1 MARQHVRGGN
11 TQAQGF
17 AAGRGLLL
25 VLAAVALGVVIL
37 AKAVD
42 SDAGPKAA
50 ASPKTTTTAEA
61 GGKDPATPATD
72 APTTTAPTPT
82 IPPAHPAG
90 EVPVLVANGR
100 GVQGAAAANRDALLA
115 KGYNTLAPSDHP
127 PTQATTVYFAD
138 VNWQADAVAI
148 AQAINVTNTPVPFP
162 ANPLPIDIKSAK
174 VVVVLGTDGQ
184 GLKPS

>member
-11 TQAQGF
+11 AQPQGL

-25 VLAAVALGVVIL
+25 VLAAIAVGVLIL

-42 SDAGPKAA
+42 SDSTPKAS

-61 GGKDPATPATD
+61 GAKDKPVESTA
-72 APTTTAPTPT
+72 APTTTAATPT

-115 KGYNTLAPSDHP
+115 KGYNTLAPTDHP
-127 PTQATTVYFAD
+127 ATQATTVYFAD

-148 AQAINVTNTPVPFP
+148 AQEINVSNTPVPFP
-162 ANPLPIDIKSAK
+162 ATPFPIDIKGAK
-174 VVVVLGTDGQ
+174 IVIVLGTDGQ